1 MERKNGP
8 ILSVEGKK
16 GFFDIAYGSDSDA
29 QKLDV
34 YLPEGKGKFAAIIS
48 IHGGGYIA
56 CDKRQRICWNLC

>member
-1 MERKNGP
+1 MSLRMWRKNGP

-34 YLPEGKGKFAAIIS
+34 YLPEGKGK
-48 IHGGGYIA
+48 
-56 CDKRQRICWNLC
+56 ICSNY

>member
-1 MERKNGP
+1 MWRKNGP

-34 YLPEGKGKFAAIIS
+34 YLPEGKGKFQQLLVFMVVGILPVIS
-48 IHGGGYIA
+48 V
-56 CDKRQRICWNLC
+56 KRICWNLC